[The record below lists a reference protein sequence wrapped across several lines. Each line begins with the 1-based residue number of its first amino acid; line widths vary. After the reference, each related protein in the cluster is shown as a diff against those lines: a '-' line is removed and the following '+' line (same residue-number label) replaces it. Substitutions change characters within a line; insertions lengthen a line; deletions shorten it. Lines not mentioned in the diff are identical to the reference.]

1 MNAPIFRGRNLKPQ
15 SHFRKWVD
23 VDIDDMKWFIAI
35 VIGMGLVQHQDIQDY
50 WSKDEM
56 LRTPFFGNTMTT
68 DKFGVNLFMLCDST
82 NGYCSRFEMYH
93 GSQENQSD
101 KGKMYDLVMRLINP
115 YLGKGHKLYVD
126 NYYTS
131 PILFHDLF
139 HRQTGACGTMRANS
153 KGVPADL
160 KTVKLKKGESVAMT
174 NGTLQLLKWKDKRD
188 VHMCTTVHTAEFID
202 VPGRVDRTTGQAI
215 QRPRCIVDYDKY
227 MGAVDRCDQMIS
239 YPAFKRRTLK
249 WWKKVFFHLLMMAT
263 LNAYLLYKE
272 HCAKL
277 RKKPVLHRV
286 FRREVIKSLIG
297 ETTPQPTQVRGAA
310 NPRDVERLTGRHF
323 LTKIVQKEGQKSKP
337 LRTCPVC
344 STTTGKRKTVGD
356 GRKTVRSS
364 YECKVCDVGL
374 CVDPCFKLYH
384 TKKDFKQAYNRLQE
398 QNVESSDSD

>member
-1 MNAPIFRGRNLKPQ
+1 
-15 SHFRKWVD
+15 
-23 VDIDDMKWFIAI
+23 
-35 VIGMGLVQHQDIQDY
+35 
-50 WSKDEM
+50 
-56 LRTPFFGNTMTT
+56 
-68 DKFGVNLFMLCDST
+68 
-82 NGYCSRFEMYH
+82 
-93 GSQENQSD
+93 
-101 KGKMYDLVMRLINP
+101 
-115 YLGKGHKLYVD
+115 
-126 NYYTS
+126 
-131 PILFHDLF
+131 
-139 HRQTGACGTMRANS
+139 MRANR